1 MKINAAWKLIIL
13 VIGIPLTAIMTFSI
27 LSSKT
32 KPECGISQ
40 GQTVVKWKDMYWFPC
55 KYWWNGF
62 CIWPPQ
68 RKHRTYKVTV
78 KEGVP
83 LRNEKGAVILIA
95 GGKIRDWQ
103 VYDATAWNELQN
115 DSRRRDRYQN
125 YEPIAEN
132 EYVVDVQTRYWLFHN
147 VEANLR
153 LCTQKP

>member
-1 MKINAAWKLIIL
+1 MKINAAWKLTIL
-13 VIGIPLTAIMTFSI
+13 VMGVSLTAIMTFSI

-32 KPECGISQ
+32 KPECDISK

-55 KYWWNGF
+55 QYWWNGF

-78 KEGVP
+78 KAGVP
-83 LRNEKGAVILIA
+83 LRDEKGGVIVIA

-103 VYDATAWNELQN
+103 VDDATAWNELQN
-115 DSRRRDRYQN
+115 YPGRRDRYQN

-132 EYVVDVQTRYWLFHN
+132 EYVVVVQTRYWLFHK

-153 LCTQKP
+153 LCIQKP